1 MEYWILMESMMQSL
15 MESECLNLVLVLVM
29 QKRSFLGLLRSSR
42 VLG

>member
-29 QKRSFLGLLRSSR
+29 QKPCSRGLS
-42 VLG
+42 